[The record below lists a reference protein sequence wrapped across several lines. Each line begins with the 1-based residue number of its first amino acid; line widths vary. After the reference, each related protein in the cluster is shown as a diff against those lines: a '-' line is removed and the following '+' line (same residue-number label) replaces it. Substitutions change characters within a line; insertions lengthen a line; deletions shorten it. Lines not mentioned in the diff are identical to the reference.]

1 MQPLDRIVFE
11 TDLVRAGSF
20 RCPANDRR
28 FRDSGPTDN
37 ALVVFPRTAV
47 RLRYAGSREFVA
59 DPTIS
64 TIYNRGQEYTRGEL
78 SAEGDRC
85 EWFGVAPAVALE
97 IAGAL
102 DPRAFDNPDRPFAR
116 EWTAVDSALYLAQRT
131 LFSRLAR
138 GVFDPL
144 EAEQAII
151 EIVAAVLKRAY
162 DAAPCTAIRPRADD
176 AHRELVQRA
185 RSILLA
191 TVNDH
196 LTLSMIAS
204 RLGVSEF
211 HLCRVFREQ
220 TGMTLHE
227 YRTELKLRKALEM
240 LPEANN
246 LSRLAFDLGFS
257 SHSHFTD
264 TVRRRFGRTPG
275 ELRRSL
281 ACCQ

>member
-11 TDLVRAGSF
+11 TDLVLAGSF
-20 RCPANDRR
+20 TCPAHDRR

-85 EWFGVAPAVALE
+85 EWFGVSPAVALE
-97 IAGAL
+97 IAGRL
-102 DPRAFDNPDRPFAR
+102 DTRAYDNPDRPFAR
-116 EWTAVDSALYLAQRT
+116 EWTAVDSTLYLAQRT
-131 LFSRLAR
+131 LFTRLAR
-138 GVFDPL
+138 GGCDPL
-144 EAEQAII
+144 EAEQSIV

-162 DAAPCTAIRPRADD
+162 ATECIAHRPRADD
-176 AHRELVQRA
+176 AHRDLAQRA
-185 RSILLA
+185 RAILLA
-191 TVNDH
+191 TVNDRV
-196 LTLSMIAS
+196 TLAMLSS
-204 RLGVSEF
+204 RLGVSGF

-227 YRTELKLRKALEM
+227 YRTELKLRRALEM
-240 LPEANN
+240 LPKSNN
-246 LSRLAFDLGFS
+246 FSRVAFDLGFS
-257 SHSHFTD
+257 SHSHFSD
-264 TVRRRFGRTPG
+264 TVRRRFGCTPRAI
-275 ELRRSL
+275 RRSL
-281 ACCQ
+281 AVS